1 MVEQEEI
8 IYESC
13 SSHTS
18 VQEKCEWCKIAT
30 MTETMLDKNDLER
43 SEDIK
48 ESAEQM
54 AGLMD

>member
-1 MVEQEEI
+1 
-8 IYESC
+8 
-13 SSHTS
+13 
-18 VQEKCEWCKIAT
+18 